1 MEDTFLALLHI
12 SLIFGFF
19 FLQPACITSLS
30 RKKKTIKI
38 KKKNP
43 KAFDFI
49 FSQMAKSFVA

>member
-19 FLQPACITSLS
+19 FLTTSMYYFS
-30 RKKKTIKI
+30 KQKKKPIKI

-49 FSQMAKSFVA
+49 FSQMAESFVA